1 MQLYLINPQS
11 VAGPKEKWV
20 VDVGV
25 WVIFIAGFPLFD
37 CLPSRKQHLRKYLFT
52 YLKITKKKTATN
64 TSMYT
69 EWGKKNLQL
78 LRYLISL
85 IIQSF

>member
-25 WVIFIAGFPLFD
+25 
-37 CLPSRKQHLRKYLFT
+37 
-52 YLKITKKKTATN
+52 
-64 TSMYT
+64 
-69 EWGKKNLQL
+69 
-78 LRYLISL
+78 
-85 IIQSF
+85 